1 MCVSSFCAAPG
12 VRAGVLRAVG
22 SVLGP
27 ICARRVRDGLPCCV
41 GARSRLCSLPF
52 DDTDLGDRSCS
63 SVGRKLG
70 RSSLFPGVFWLHGWS
85 RWVRLD
91 AVVARAMLW
100 IGIDSGGIA
109 VVAPSA
115 VGMDG
120 SRVRAPHYALCVP
133 PDPLSSRPATER
145 VLVTGRCW
153 DARVLCLTEP
163 VQPLLW
169 FCGGLVTDW
178 YLRVEGEE
186 PLEGDGWRGPPPP
199 VVGPV
204 FVLREVVSEN
214 PLVLGAC
221 CGALMLTP
229 DAGGA
234 GVGDARRA

>member
-1 MCVSSFCAAPG
+1 M
-12 VRAGVLRAVG
+12 
-22 SVLGP
+22 
-27 ICARRVRDGLPCCV
+27 
-41 GARSRLCSLPF
+41 
-52 DDTDLGDRSCS
+52 
-63 SVGRKLG
+63 
-70 RSSLFPGVFWLHGWS
+70 
-85 RWVRLD
+85 
-91 AVVARAMLW
+91 
-100 IGIDSGGIA
+100 
-109 VVAPSA
+109 VAPSA

-186 PLEGDGWRGPPPP
+186 PLEGDGWRGPPAP

-229 DAGGA
+229 DAVEREWEMLA
-234 GVGDARRA
+234 ELDQWESSSDGVSVVIEDSVSGRASASS